1 MSKTNK
7 IFFLIVFTV
16 SVVFYGVYYFSLGN
30 KSKPITDEEDIR
42 NTLQAIEKEMFE
54 MEENYPINET
64 PFVPDEHADLDVLAS
79 WKRFEDGLEYE
90 EKENKKDGLV
100 YLYPKF
106 SEDLERLD
114 GTIIELEG
122 FIFPTENIPYLTNI
136 ILSPLPSGQC
146 YFCSNN
152 NLLLAEI
159 NLKKSIKFT
168 NDKIKVKGKLFLNRS
183 NPEQAAIVI
192 NNAEITR

>member
-7 IFFLIVFTV
+7 YFFLAVFVV
-16 SVVFYGVYYFSLGN
+16 SIVFYGVYFFSLSK
-30 KSKPITDEEDIR
+30 KSKPITEEEDIR
-42 NTLQAIEKEMFE
+42 NVLQAIEKEIAE
-54 MEENYPINET
+54 NEEEYPINET

-90 EKENKKDGLV
+90 EKENKEDGLI
-100 YLYPKF
+100 YMFPKF
-106 SEDLERLD
+106 SEDLIRLD

-168 NDKIKVKGKLFLNRS
+168 NDKIKVKGNLVLNRT

-192 NNAEITR
+192 NDAEIIR